1 MDIFSMETFIVS
13 KKKSLFLLIIVII
26 VMIATLSGCLYDPED
41 TSPDDTSA
49 VTESTEEPFNIDD
62 WRRKTEPTVIT
73 SDTVPENP
81 PEGTSEPAPEVDAE
95 TTTDNTTSA
104 PQTSEE
110 EKVERDYVLNT
121 NTMKFH
127 YPTCDSVADIKDKN
141 REDFHGARE
150 DVVAKG
156 YSPCGRCKP

>member
-1 MDIFSMETFIVS
+1 MRSR
-13 KKKSLFLLIIVII
+13 KSLFLLIIAIA

-49 VTESTEEPFNIDD
+49 VTEATTNEPFNADD

-73 SDTVPENP
+73 SDITPENP
-81 PEGTSEPAPEVDAE
+81 PEGTTEPALEVDA
-95 TTTDNTTSA
+95 NTTSA

-127 YPTCDSVADIKDKN
+127 YPNCNSVADIKDNN
-141 REDFHGARE
+141 REDYHGTRE
-150 DVVAKG
+150 DVIAKG
-156 YSPCGRCKP
+156 YSPCGRCTP